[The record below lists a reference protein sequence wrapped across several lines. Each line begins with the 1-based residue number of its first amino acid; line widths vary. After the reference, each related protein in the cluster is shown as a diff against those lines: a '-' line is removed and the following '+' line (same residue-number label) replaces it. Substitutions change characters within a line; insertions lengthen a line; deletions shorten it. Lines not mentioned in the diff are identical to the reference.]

1 MNRKFLDEVYKLKN
15 SDETIGFYKDWSNSY
30 DQELS
35 INGYITPLRCAK
47 ALQTVNA
54 NKDEKIMD
62 VGCGTGLSGEAF
74 KKLGF
79 TNIDGSDFSNEML
92 QIAKSKNTYYNL
104 ILTNNKNPL
113 NFNKEVYSNS
123 AAVGVFSP
131 LHAMPDMVSKIL
143 KVAKIGGFFVF
154 SLNDHALEN
163 PGYKRA
169 ITDLV
174 DHGNAEVVF
183 EEYGDHLPKIKLNA
197 LIFVLKRLR

>member
-62 VGCGTGLSGEAF
+62 IGCGTGLSGEAF

-92 QIAKSKNTYYNL
+92 QIAKSKNIYSNL
-104 ILTNNKNPL
+104 ILTNNKKPL
-113 NFNKEVYSNS
+113 NFNKGVYSNS

-169 ITDLV
+169 IMDLV

>member
-35 INGYITPLRCAK
+35 INRYITPLRCAK

-62 VGCGTGLSGEAF
+62 IGCGTGLSGEAF

-92 QIAKSKNTYYNL
+92 QIAKSKNIYSNL
-104 ILTNNKNPL
+104 ILTNNKKPL
-113 NFNKEVYSNS
+113 NFNKGVYSNS

-169 ITDLV
+169 IMDLV

>member
-30 DQELS
+30 DQELF

-62 VGCGTGLSGEAF
+62 IGCGTGLSGEAF

-92 QIAKSKNTYYNL
+92 QIAKSKNIYSNL
-104 ILTNNKNPL
+104 ILTNNKKPL
-113 NFNKEVYSNS
+113 NFNKGVYSNS

-169 ITDLV
+169 IMDLV

>member
-30 DQELS
+30 DQELY

-47 ALQTVNA
+47 ALETVNA
-54 NKDEKIMD
+54 SKDEKIMD
-62 VGCGTGLSGEAF
+62 IGCGTGLSGEAF

-79 TNIDGSDFSNEML
+79 TNIDGSDFSTEML
-92 QIAKSKNTYYNL
+92 QIAKSKKIYSNL
-104 ILTNNKNPL
+104 ILSNNKNPL
-113 NFNKEVYSNS
+113 NFKGVYSNS

-131 LHAMPDMVSKIL
+131 LHAMPDMVSRIL

-163 PGYKRA
+163 PGYKRTIA
-169 ITDLV
+169 DLV
-174 DHGNAEVVF
+174 DNGIAEVVF

>member
-30 DQELS
+30 DQELY

-47 ALQTVNA
+47 ALETVNA
-54 NKDEKIMD
+54 SKDEKIMD
-62 VGCGTGLSGEAF
+62 IGCGTGLSGEAF

-92 QIAKSKNTYYNL
+92 QIAKSKKIYSNL
-104 ILTNNKNPL
+104 ILSNNKNPL
-113 NFNKEVYSNS
+113 NFKGVYSNS

-131 LHAMPDMVSKIL
+131 LHAMPDMVSRIL

-163 PGYKRA
+163 PGYKQA
-169 ITDLV
+169 ITELV
-174 DHGNAEVVF
+174 DNRNAEVVF
-183 EEYGDHLPKIKLNA
+183 EEYGGHLPKIKLNA

>member
-62 VGCGTGLSGEAF
+62 IGCGTGLSGEAF

-92 QIAKSKNTYYNL
+92 QIAKSKNIYSNL
-104 ILTNNKNPL
+104 ILSNNK
-113 NFNKEVYSNS
+113 
-123 AAVGVFSP
+123 
-131 LHAMPDMVSKIL
+131 
-143 KVAKIGGFFVF
+143 KVAM
-154 SLNDHALEN
+154 S
-163 PGYKRA
+163 YKD
-169 ITDLV
+169 T
-174 DHGNAEVVF
+174 
-183 EEYGDHLPKIKLNA
+183 IKL
-197 LIFVLKRLR
+197 IFKPIYHI

>member
-30 DQELS
+30 DQELF

-47 ALQTVNA
+47 ALETVNA
-54 NKDEKIMD
+54 SKDEKIMD
-62 VGCGTGLSGEAF
+62 IGCGTGLSGEAF

-92 QIAKSKNTYYNL
+92 QIAKSKNIYSNL
-104 ILTNNKNPL
+104 ILSNNKNPL
-113 NFNKEVYSNS
+113 NFKGVYSNS

-131 LHAMPDMVSKIL
+131 LHAMPDMVSRIL

-163 PGYKRA
+163 PGYKQA

-174 DHGNAEVVF
+174 DNRNAEIVF